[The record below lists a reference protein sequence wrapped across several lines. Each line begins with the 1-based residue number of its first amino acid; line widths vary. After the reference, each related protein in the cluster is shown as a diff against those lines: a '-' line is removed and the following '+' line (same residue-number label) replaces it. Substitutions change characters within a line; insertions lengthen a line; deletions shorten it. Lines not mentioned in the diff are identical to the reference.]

1 MIIRFGGGTSGI
13 VEYLETGQKSGRE
26 YSRDELD
33 KRVILSGEIRYLDE
47 VLNQFPK
54 DDESQHYIHITLS
67 FKERKIDEET
77 LRAIDKE
84 FRQFVFAATGRDDEF
99 YYYSEAHLPKIKRL
113 KDMNGDDY
121 ERFPH
126 IHIVIPQYNL
136 YTGKRDDPIGLHNP
150 IIPYIDAFQEYI
162 NAKYNLASPKDN
174 RRLFKL
180 GKDGAINRT
189 QLKNETAYVKNYI
202 SSYTSRQAV
211 KNEIFNLIRADKTI
225 SSVED
230 LAEVLKDLGEVKIR
244 DSKKFGQKYINF
256 RLNGYPDKKA
266 INLKDNVFL
275 DNYLKT
281 RSLKE
286 TQEYAMGSQNQEL
299 LQEWYSKKAF
309 EHRFIMAASPKERD
323 IYFHHADEATQQQML
338 QQKIAI
344 HQKLLQEMDYTEP
357 VEKSPPRTKIP
368 AYLRNPPAP
377 SLDQVPHINEVP
389 HLNEVRHMNEIPHMN
404 ELPVM
409 GVDNPPPFYVEYEVI
424 TDEKENTDERE
435 RSNHQRDDREQS
447 STIDIRHI
455 AQRATFN
462 QSGQPMPNLSGGSG
476 NAQRSGAGK
485 QDDRTNLLHRL
496 PFDDLDANTQKQ
508 GASVFNLRHKGRVK
522 KQREL
527 TSPTQIEQM
536 WQEISDDYQ
545 AKTVAAKNKINAVD
559 CRVMLDICNVKYGL
573 NTEDFN
579 IAINAQGSDRIM
591 IGDKPL
597 NAAEFLRQ
605 YMNLSWRETD
615 RMLDYSLQQQKI
627 GVSQRNV
634 VSGLMWARFNREEA
648 VELAHFQQL
657 RRQYRADKQ
666 KIFDK
671 TRYLRDSRESK
682 AQATVR
688 RKYLTEQRD
697 YQLQELQDKYRP
709 LFKNAK
715 KPNERY
721 CEWLHKQAVSGSL
734 NAWLELQRVYPH
746 YKEKVEDKEK
756 LSFIA
761 KDKDAIYI
769 PHRFPPDF
777 GLSVV
782 IQKNGT
788 IDYKDTHGNTLISNT
803 YGRILVREKTAE
815 NIEKALQMAQAK
827 FGKGGF
833 EIINAN
839 LRDLS
844 TIQAAVD
851 KTQIAVSIREQTSTV
866 RIERGR

>member
-1 MIIRFGGGTSGI
+1 MIIRFGGGNSGI

-33 KRVILSGEIRYLDE
+33 KRVILSGEISYLDE
-47 VLNQFPK
+47 VLSQFSN
-54 DDESQHYIHITLS
+54 DDETEHYMHITLS

-113 KDMNGDDY
+113 KDMNGEDY

-126 IHIVIPQYNL
+126 IHIVIPKYNL
-136 YTGKRDDPIGLHNP
+136 YTGKRDDIIGLHNP

-180 GKDGAINRT
+180 GKDGSINRNRIT
-189 QLKNETAYVKNYI
+189 TYN
-202 SSYTSRQAV
+202 RQSI

-244 DSKKFGQKYINF
+244 DSKRFGQKYINF

-286 TQEYAMGSQNQEL
+286 TQAYAIGHGNQEL

-309 EHRFIMAASPKERD
+309 EHRFIYSGNQKQRD
-323 IYFHHADEATQQQML
+323 AYYHTDETTQQQML

-344 HQKLLQEMDYTEP
+344 HQKLLQEMEYAEP
-357 VEKSPPRTKIP
+357 LEKSPPRVIGQSH
-368 AYLRNPPAP
+368 LRRPPTHIN
-377 SLDQVPHINEVP
+377 QTPHINEMPHLNEVP
-389 HLNEVRHMNEIPHMN
+389 HLNEISHMND
-404 ELPVM
+404 LPVM
-409 GVDNPPPFYVEYEVI
+409 GAEKPPPFYVEYETI
-424 TDEKENTDERE
+424 TEKENINERQ
-435 RSNHQRDDREQS
+435 RNNHQRDDREQS
-447 STIDIRHI
+447 DTIDIRTSS
-455 AQRATFN
+455 QRATFN
-462 QSGQPMPNLSGGSG
+462 QSRQPLLDLSGGSS
-476 NAQRSGAGK
+476 NAQRDRARK
-485 QDDRTNLLHRL
+485 QDDRTNLLHS
-496 PFDDLDANTQKQ
+496 PTFDDLDNKPQKQ
-508 GASVFNLRHKGRVK
+508 GESVFQLRHKGRVK

-527 TSPTQIEQM
+527 TTPTQIEQM
-536 WQEISDDYQ
+536 WQTISDDYQ
-545 AKTVAAKNKINAVD
+545 AKTAAAKDKINAVD
-559 CRVMLDICNVKYGL
+559 CRVMLDICSVKYGL
-573 NTEDFN
+573 KAEDFH
-579 IAINAQGSDRIM
+579 IEINTQGNDRIM

-597 NAAEFLRQ
+597 NAAQFLQQ
-605 YMNLSWRETD
+605 YMNLSWRESD

-627 GVSQRNV
+627 GFRQRSV
-634 VSGLMWARFNREEA
+634 VSSLMWARFNREEA
-648 VELAHFQQL
+648 AELAKFQQL

-666 KIFDK
+666 KIFDRNRFIK
-671 TRYLRDSRESK
+671 NSNESK
-682 AQATVR
+682 AQTVVR
-688 RKYLTEQRD
+688 RKFLTEQRD
-697 YQLQELQDKYRP
+697 YQLHALQEKYRP
-709 LFKNAK
+709 LFKDAK

-721 CEWLHKQAVSGSL
+721 CEWLHKQAVSGNL
-734 NAWLELQRVYPH
+734 NAWVELQRVYPH
-746 YKEKVEDKEK
+746 YKEKTEDKER

-769 PHRFPPDF
+769 PRRFPPDF

-788 IDYKDTHGNTLISNT
+788 IDYQNSQGKTVISNS
-803 YGRILVREKTAE
+803 YAAIIVREKTAE

-833 EIINAN
+833 EIINAS
-839 LRDLS
+839 LRDMA
-844 TIQAAVD
+844 TIQAAVN
-851 KTQIAVSIREQTSTV
+851 KTQIAVSVREQTSTV
-866 RIERGR
+866 RIEKGQ

>member
-33 KRVILSGEIRYLDE
+33 KRVILSGEMRYLDE
-47 VLNQFPK
+47 VLNQFSK
-54 DDESQHYIHITLS
+54 DDETQHYTHITLS
-67 FKERKIDEET
+67 FKERKIDEEI

-113 KDMNGDDY
+113 KDMNGEDY

-126 IHIVIPQYNL
+126 IHIVIPTYNL

-162 NAKYNLASPKDN
+162 NAKYNLSSPKDN

-202 SSYTSRQAV
+202 SSYTSRQTV

-281 RSLKE
+281 RSQKE
-286 TQEYAMGSQNQEL
+286 TQAYAMGSQNQEL

-309 EHRFIMAASPKERD
+309 EHRFVMALSPKDRD
-323 IYFHHADEATQQQML
+323 AYFANNDSYQEQVISQQV
-338 QQKIAI
+338 AI
-344 HQKLLQEMDYTEP
+344 HQKLLQEMEYAEP
-357 VEKSPPRTKIP
+357 LEKSPPRVIGQSH
-368 AYLRNPPAP
+368 LRRPPTHIN
-377 SLDQVPHINEVP
+377 QTPHINEVP
-389 HLNEVRHMNEIPHMN
+389 HLNEVPHINEIPHMN

-409 GVDNPPPFYVEYEVI
+409 GVDNPPPFYVDYEVI
-424 TDEKENTDERE
+424 SDKENTNERQ
-435 RSNHQRDDREQS
+435 RNNHQRDDREQS
-447 STIDIRHI
+447 DTIDIRDT

-462 QSGQPMPNLSGGSG
+462 QSGQSLPDLSGGSS
-476 NAQRSGAGK
+476 NAQRDRARK
-485 QDDRTNLLHRL
+485 QDDRTNLLHS
-496 PFDDLDANTQKQ
+496 PTFDDLDNKPQKQ
-508 GASVFNLRHKGRVK
+508 GESVFKLRHKGRVK

-536 WQEISDDYQ
+536 WQEINDDYQ
-545 AKTVAAKNKINAVD
+545 AQTAAAKDKINAVD
-559 CRVMLDICNVKYGL
+559 CRVMLDICSVKYGL
-573 NTEDFN
+573 KAEDFH
-579 IAINAQGSDRIM
+579 IEINTQGNDRIM

-597 NAAEFLRQ
+597 NAAQFLRQ
-605 YMNLSWRETD
+605 YMNLSWRESD

-627 GVSQRNV
+627 GFRQRSV
-634 VSGLMWARFNREEA
+634 VSSLMWARFNREEA
-648 VELAHFQQL
+648 AELAKFQQL
-657 RRQYRADKQ
+657 RHQYRADKQ
-666 KIFDK
+666 KIFDRNRFIK
-671 TRYLRDSRESK
+671 NSNESK
-682 AQATVR
+682 AQTVVR
-688 RKYLTEQRD
+688 RKFLTEQRD

-709 LFKNAK
+709 LFKEAK

-721 CEWLHKQAVSGSL
+721 CEWLHKQAVTGNL
-734 NAWLELQRVYPH
+734 NAWLELQRVYPY
-746 YKEKVEDKEK
+746 YKEKAEDKER

-769 PHRFPPDF
+769 PRRFPPDF

-782 IQKNGT
+782 VQKNGT
-788 IDYKDTHGNTLISNT
+788 IDYRDEHGKTLISNT
-803 YGRILVREKTAE
+803 YGRILVKEKTAE

-833 EIINAN
+833 EIVNAT
-839 LRDLS
+839 LRDMA
-844 TIQAAVD
+844 TIQVAVN
-851 KTQIAVSIREQTSTV
+851 KTQIAVSVREQTSTV
-866 RIERGR
+866 RIEKGR